1 MGLKW
6 IVSTQPLNN
15 FVPHENMSG
24 LHQALSL
31 KAQPALECR
40 EIMLTENTCHQ
51 RLLENY
57 ILSLLSVYLCTV
69 KLTVKEI

>member
-1 MGLKW
+1 MMGLKW

-51 RLLENY
+51 RLL
-57 ILSLLSVYLCTV
+57 
-69 KLTVKEI
+69 